1 MKQFNLKTEYP
12 LEVNKKEIIFL
23 DSIINFTVINLL
35 ERIQFTVFDS
45 ENEHIFY
52 TKFLI
57 DKVSNS
63 LYLSEKYQNAK
74 INIILNELD
83 LYILREMIN
92 MHDGNNN
99 ELAINLKNK
108 IYNILFKIKKQKP
121 IDEMINESEINWK
134 GN

>member
-1 MKQFNLKTEYP
+1 M
-12 LEVNKKEIIFL
+12 NKKEIIFL

-83 LYILREMIN
+83 LYVLREMIN

>member
-52 TKFLI
+52 AKFLI

-83 LYILREMIN
+83 LYVLREMIN

>member
-83 LYILREMIN
+83 LYVLREMIN

>member
-1 MKQFNLKTEYP
+1 M
-12 LEVNKKEIIFL
+12 
-23 DSIINFTVINLL
+23 
-35 ERIQFTVFDS
+35 
-45 ENEHIFY
+45 
-52 TKFLI
+52 I

-83 LYILREMIN
+83 LYVLREMIN